1 MLLSHNTTLLF
12 KKSYCAKYN
21 FARTMKTNKKTGTS
35 FFSILFSG
43 LGAIALASLIFI
55 GALCLSSCGS
65 TKKQPEK
72 NKPTFTPGSK
82 MTLGTYAGLPR
93 LSDGRADL
101 NRLMTQLKELN
112 ANTYNWLIWQNE
124 NDWDDLQL
132 FLPIALENQIAVWV
146 SLVPPSESKPIA
158 KWSSEPFG
166 LDYIKWSEE
175 IAKLSMEYRNLIAFS
190 IDDFVHNLDFYTP
203 EYVKKMIDTIDE
215 INPSLQFIPCSYY
228 RQITADFAE
237 KYGYMLDGILFPYR
251 AESEGGNLQNAG
263 LVDREISKLR
273 SLFNKG
279 MPIYIDV
286 YLTAHSR
293 LGASTPTYVEE
304 VIRRGKEHADGVLI
318 YTHPN
323 PVTDSEKYEIV
334 KAGFT
339 KK

>member
-1 MLLSHNTTLLF
+1 
-12 KKSYCAKYN
+12 
-21 FARTMKTNKKTGTS
+21 MKTNKKTGIS
-35 FFSILFSG
+35 FFSILSSG
-43 LGAIALASLIFI
+43 MGIVALASLIFI
-55 GALCLSSCGS
+55 GGLCLSGCGS
-65 TKKQPEK
+65 TKKQPDK
-72 NKPTFTPGSK
+72 NKPIFITENRA
-82 MTLGTYAGLPR
+82 TLGTYASLPR

-101 NRLMTQLKELN
+101 DKLIAQLKELN
-112 ANTYNWLIWQNE
+112 ANTYNWLVWQNE

-132 FLPIALENQIAVWV
+132 FLPIALENQIAVWI

-166 LDYIKWSEE
+166 MDYIKWSEE
-175 IAKLSMEYRNLIAFS
+175 IAKLSVTYPNLIALS

-203 EYVKKMIDTIDE
+203 EYVKEMMDTIDD

-228 RQITADFAE
+228 KQITVDFAE

-251 AESEGGNLQNAG
+251 AESEGANLQNAG
-263 LVDREISKLR
+263 LVDREISTLR

-293 LGASTPTYVEE
+293 LGGSTPSYVEE

-323 PVTDSEKYEIV
+323 PEADPEKYEIV
-334 KAGFT
+334 KAGFAD
-339 KK
+339 K

>member
-1 MLLSHNTTLLF
+1 MLSSLSTDRRRIALVSLLF
-12 KKSYCAKYN
+12 
-21 FARTMKTNKKTGTS
+21 
-35 FFSILFSG
+35 LSG
-43 LGAIALASLIFI
+43 LYLAGCSL
-55 GALCLSSCGS
+55 
-65 TKKQPEK
+65 TKEQPEK
-72 NKPTFTPGSK
+72 NKPLFTSENR

-93 LSDGRADL
+93 MSDGRADINKL
-101 NRLMTQLKELN
+101 IAQLKELN

-132 FLPIALENQIAVWV
+132 FLPVALENQIAVWV

-166 LDYIKWSEE
+166 LDYLKWSEE
-175 IAKLSMEYRNLIAFS
+175 IAKLSVEYQNLIAFS
-190 IDDFVHNLDFYTP
+190 IDDFVHNLNFYTP
-203 EYVKKMIDTIDE
+203 EYVRKMKDAIDK

-237 KYGYMLDGILFPYR
+237 KYGDLLDGILFPYR
-251 AESEGGNLQNAG
+251 AESEGANLQNAG
-263 LVDREISKLR
+263 LVDREIAQLR
-273 SLFNKG
+273 TLFNEG

-293 LGASTPTYVEE
+293 LGSSTPSYVEE

-318 YTHPN
+318 YTHPD
-323 PVTDSEKYEIV
+323 PQQVPKKYEVV
-334 KAGFT
+334 KAGFA